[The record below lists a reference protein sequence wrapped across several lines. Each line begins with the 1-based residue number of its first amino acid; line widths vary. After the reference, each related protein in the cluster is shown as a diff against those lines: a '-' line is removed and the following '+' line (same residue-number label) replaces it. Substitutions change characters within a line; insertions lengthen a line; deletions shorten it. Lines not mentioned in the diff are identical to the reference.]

1 MKGCSF
7 CILGNRWFHTVSF
20 EMRSLN
26 VPVSINMETWWNDS
40 THGITKILAEIP
52 VQMPQCPPQIPHGM
66 PRQRVE
72 AFLIRS
78 R

>member
-1 MKGCSF
+1 
-7 CILGNRWFHTVSF
+7 
-20 EMRSLN
+20 MRPLN
-26 VPVSINMETWWNDS
+26 VPVSINMETWWNES
-40 THGITKILAEIP
+40 THGITKMLTEIP
-52 VQMPQCPPQIPHGM
+52 VQMLLCPPQIPHGM